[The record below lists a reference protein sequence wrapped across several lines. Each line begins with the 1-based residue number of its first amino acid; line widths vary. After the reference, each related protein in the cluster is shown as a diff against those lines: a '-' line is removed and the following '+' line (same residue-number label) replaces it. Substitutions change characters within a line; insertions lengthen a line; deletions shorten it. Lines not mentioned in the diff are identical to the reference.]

1 MRPVVFILAGIL
13 LLCGPPQLPTSWTL
27 PDVWTIVAPRD
38 QVTAA
43 VYVFE
48 KDEGSAPPFIESALD
63 RLNSERKIVA
73 TSIDDDLDDGRG
85 EIPAQYRTAIPAAR
99 EAGLP
104 AFVILAGD
112 RVLRVTKPKTE
123 DEAWRDAQ

>member
-13 LLCGPPQLPTSWTL
+13 LVCGPPQLPSWL
-27 PDVWTIVAPRD
+27 SWDWRQIVAPREE
-38 QVTAA
+38 VTAA

-48 KDEGSAPPFIESALD
+48 KDDGSAPRFIESALD
-63 RLNSERKIVA
+63 RLNVERKIVA
-73 TSIDDDLDDGRG
+73 TAIDDDADDGTG

-104 AFVILAGD
+104 AFVILSGD
-112 RVLRVTKPKTE
+112 RVLRVTKPTTE